1 MSIIIILLLS
11 FVPMLLYAGLLWWL
25 DRYEKEP
32 LALLGFAFLWGAI
45 PSIILSLIL
54 EIILNVPIIALS
66 GENALIYNLLGASL
80 AAPIIEEGTK
90 ALAVLGLFIFF
101 PREIDSPLD
110 GLIYGG
116 MAGFGFAAVEN
127 FFYLMTA
134 YESGGLGGA
143 FGLAFL
149 RAGLFGLNHAMY
161 TAFTGLGMA
170 LALELRRAWLVVMPL
185 LGLSLAVATHAYH
198 NTFST
203 FWGYTEG
210 GGALL
215 TAAIG
220 DWVGVLILLIVAV
233 WARWLEGQ
241 RIRDY
246 LNQGFEGRDALSSDE
261 IELLTSP
268 WRRRLERLRRLFSEG
283 PERWW
288 QQGRFFHLIT
298 EAAFKWHRAQKG
310 DERSQEKLRKVEAK
324 LREARAGDL

>member
-1 MSIIIILLLS
+1 VSIIIILLLS

-161 TAFTGLGMA
+161 TAFTGLGVA

>member
-161 TAFTGLGMA
+161 TAFTGLGVA

-246 LNQGFEGRDALSSDE
+246 LNQGFEGRDALSADE
-261 IELLTSP
+261 VELLTSP

>member
-1 MSIIIILLLS
+1 VSIIIILLLS

>member
-161 TAFTGLGMA
+161 TAFTGLGVA

-246 LNQGFEGRDALSSDE
+246 LNQGFEGRDALSADE

-268 WRRRLERLRRLFSEG
+268 WHRRLERLRRLFSEG

>member
-161 TAFTGLGMA
+161 TAFTGLGVA

-233 WARWLEGQ
+233 WARWLGGQ

>member
-161 TAFTGLGMA
+161 TAFTGLGVA